1 MLDSLMMSSSYL
13 FVDGARGGHNGKGR
27 PQPVPVPGLRTANSG
42 NMNGSLSNLS
52 RPNFSQSV
60 TSLVSAMPTQTYEP
74 LRRLSAS
81 VVAYHYCQVD
91 NNITC
96 TVPEFVHSLA
106 AHLVCAP
113 ALAPYRDLLLAR
125 PRLHALL
132 GIRQCVLNAS
142 RAFVDGILQPLT
154 ELYSSGRLPSRGL
167 YVIVVDALNE
177 AAFHEPDY
185 GDTIATF
192 LGRHLRL
199 FPPCLRLIATTQT
212 GSAEIGRLP
221 LRELPLDGEMAV
233 RDVADYVAYRVAVTS
248 SIQSNVEPSGR
259 LGDPVSSNVKLA
271 AHIATLSAGSMLYA
285 RLVLDLIERGPLVLK
300 GSGYRVVPVNLAEIY
315 QLEMNLR
322 FATARAFDRASPILS
337 VCLASLYPLIAD
349 ELEDAVMSRRVRGTG
364 SGLADEL
371 RRMLELMSGLL
382 VQRNDSTYAFFHP
395 TFREWLMRRDDIGKF
410 QCDVR

>member
-1 MLDSLMMSSSYL
+1 M
-13 FVDGARGGHNGKGR
+13 
-27 PQPVPVPGLRTANSG
+27 PIPGLRTTNNG
-42 NMNGSLSNLS
+42 NVNGSLSNLS
-52 RPNFSQSV
+52 RPNISQSV
-60 TSLVSAMPTQTYEP
+60 TSLVSPLPVLTYEP

-125 PRLHALL
+125 PRLHSLL
-132 GIRQCVLNAS
+132 SIRQCVLNAS

-154 ELYSSGRLPSRGL
+154 ELYSSGRIGGRGL

-199 FPPCLRLIATTQT
+199 FPPCLRLIATTRT
-212 GSAEIGRLP
+212 GSTEIGRLP
-221 LRELPLDGEMAV
+221 VRELSLDGEMSL
-233 RDVADYVAYRVAVTS
+233 RDVADYVAYRVAVTP
-248 SIQSNVEPSGR
+248 SIQANVEPSGR
-259 LGDPVSSNVKLA
+259 LSDPVSSHVKLA

-300 GSGYRVVPVNLAEIY
+300 GSGYRVVPVNLAEVF

-322 FATARAFDRASPILS
+322 FATARAFDRASPVLS
-337 VCLASLYPLIAD
+337 VCLASLYPLTAD
-349 ELEDAVMSRRVRGTG
+349 EIEDAVISRRVRPAG
-364 SGLADEL
+364 SSLTEEL
-371 RRMLELMSGLL
+371 RRTLELVGGLL
-382 VQRNDSTYAFFHP
+382 VHRHDGTYAFFHP
-395 TFREWLMRRDDIGKF
+395 AFREWLMRRDDSGKF
-410 QCDVR
+410 QCDVRYAAQDLTFDMFVVLALLVK

>member
-1 MLDSLMMSSSYL
+1 VQQFIDERRS
-13 FVDGARGGHNGKGR
+13 FVDGTRSRHNGKGR
-27 PQPVPVPGLRTANSG
+27 PPLVAGLRTTNS
-42 NMNGSLSNLS
+42 GSLSNLS
-52 RPNFSQSV
+52 RPNISQSV
-60 TSLVSAMPTQTYEP
+60 TSLVSPLPVLTYDP

-125 PRLHALL
+125 PRLHAVL

-154 ELYSSGRLPSRGL
+154 ELYSSGLIGGRSL

-192 LGRHLRL
+192 LARHLQL
-199 FPPCLRLIATTQT
+199 FPPCLRLVATTRT
-212 GSAEIGRLP
+212 GSAEVGRLP
-221 LRELPLDGEMAV
+221 LRELSVDGEMAV
-233 RDVADYVAYRVAVTS
+233 RDVADYVAYRAAVTP
-248 SIQSNVEPSGR
+248 SIQANVEPAGR
-259 LGDPVSSNVKLA
+259 IGDPVSSHVKLA

-285 RLVLDLIERGPLVLK
+285 RLVLDMIERGPLVLK
-300 GSGYRVVPVNLAEIY
+300 GSGYRVVPVNLAEVF

-322 FATARAFDRASPILS
+322 FATVRAFDRASSMLS
-337 VCLASLYPLIAD
+337 VCLASLYPLTVD
-349 ELEDAVMSRRVRGTG
+349 EIEDAVTSRRVRSGSTG
-364 SGLADEL
+364 LGEEM
-371 RRMLELMSGLL
+371 RRVLELVSGLL
-382 VQRNDSTYAFFHP
+382 VHRRDGTYAFFHP
-395 TFREWLMRRDDIGKF
+395 TFREWLMRRDDTGKF
-410 QCDVR
+410 HCDVR

>member
-1 MLDSLMMSSSYL
+1 MTSSGCL
-13 FVDGARGGHNGKGR
+13 FVDGTRGGHNGKGR
-27 PQPVPVPGLRTANSG
+27 PLPVPVPGLRTTNSG

-52 RPNFSQSV
+52 RPNISQSV
-60 TSLVSAMPTQTYEP
+60 TSLVSALPLQTYEP

-113 ALAPYRDLLLAR
+113 TLAPYRDLLLAR

-154 ELYSSGRLPSRGL
+154 ELYSSGRLAGRGL

-192 LGRHLRL
+192 LGRHLQL
-199 FPPCLRLIATTQT
+199 FPPCLRLVATTRT
-212 GSAEIGRLP
+212 GSAEVGRLP
-221 LRELPLDGEMAV
+221 LRELFLDGEMAV
-233 RDVADYVAYRVAVTS
+233 RDVADYVAYRVAVTP

-259 LGDPVSSNVKLA
+259 LGDPVSSHVKLA

-300 GSGYRVVPVNLAEIY
+300 GSGYRVVPVNLAEVF

-337 VCLASLYPLIAD
+337 VCLASLYPLTAD
-349 ELEDAVMSRRVRGTG
+349 EIEDAVMSRRVRGTG

-371 RRMLELMSGLL
+371 RRMLELLSGVL
-382 VQRNDSTYAFFHP
+382 VQRRDGTYAFFHP

>member
-1 MLDSLMMSSSYL
+1 
-13 FVDGARGGHNGKGR
+13 
-27 PQPVPVPGLRTANSG
+27 VPVTGLRSSNSG

-52 RPNFSQSV
+52 RPNISQSV
-60 TSLVSAMPTQTYEP
+60 TSLVSPLPTLTYEP

-96 TVPEFVHSLA
+96 TVPEFIHSLA

-154 ELYSSGRLPSRGL
+154 ELYKSGLIGGRGL

-199 FPPCLRLIATTQT
+199 FPPCLRLIATTRT
-212 GSAEIGRLP
+212 GSAEVGHLP
-221 LRELPLDGEMAV
+221 LRELSLDGEMAV
-233 RDVADYVAYRVAVTS
+233 RDVADYVAYRIAVTS
-248 SIQSNVEPSGR
+248 SIQANVEPTGR
-259 LGDPVSSNVKLA
+259 LGDTVSSHVKLA
-271 AHIATLSAGSMLYA
+271 AHVATLSAGSMLYA

-300 GSGYRVVPVNLAEIY
+300 GSGYRIVPVNIVEVF

-322 FATARAFDRASPILS
+322 FATSRAFDRTLPMLS
-337 VCLASLYPLIAD
+337 ICLASLYPLTAEEI
-349 ELEDAVMSRRVRGTG
+349 EDALISRRVRLSS
-364 SGLADEL
+364 SGICDEL
-371 RRMLELMSGLL
+371 RRTLELMNGLL
-382 VQRNDSTYAFFHP
+382 VRRPDGTYSFFHP
-395 TFREWLMRRDDIGKF
+395 TFREWLMCRDDCGKF

>member
-1 MLDSLMMSSSYL
+1 VSAAVVEGRWL
-13 FVDGARGGHNGKGR
+13 FVDGTRGGHNGKGR
-27 PQPVPVPGLRTANSG
+27 PVPDPGLRAANSG
-42 NMNGSLSNLS
+42 NTNGSLSNLS
-52 RPNFSQSV
+52 RPNISQSV
-60 TSLVSAMPTQTYEP
+60 TSLVSPLSMRTYEP

-81 VVAYHYCQVD
+81 VVAYHFCQVD

-113 ALAPYRDLLLAR
+113 TLAPYRDLLLAR

-154 ELYSSGRLPSRGL
+154 ELYSTGLIGGRGL

-199 FPPCLRLIATTQT
+199 FPPCLRLVATTRT
-212 GSAEIGRLP
+212 GSAEVGRLP
-221 LRELPLDGEMAV
+221 LRELSLEGEMSV
-233 RDVADYVAYRVAVTS
+233 RDVADYVAYRVAVTP
-248 SIQSNVEPSGR
+248 SIQANVEPTGR
-259 LGDPVSSNVKLA
+259 VGDPIPSHVKLA

-285 RLVLDLIERGPLVLK
+285 RLVLDLMERGPLVLK
-300 GSGYRVVPVNLAEIY
+300 GSGYRIVPVNLAEVF

-322 FATARAFDRASPILS
+322 FATARAFDRASPVLS
-337 VCLASLYPLIAD
+337 VCLASLYPLTGD
-349 ELEDAVMSRRVRGTG
+349 EIEDTVISRRVR
-364 SGLADEL
+364 SNSSSICDEF
-371 RRMLELMSGLL
+371 RRMLELINGLL
-382 VQRNDSTYAFFHP
+382 VRRRDGTYAFFHP
-395 TFREWLMRRDDIGKF
+395 TFREWLMHRDDTGKF
-410 QCDVR
+410 YCDVR

>member
-1 MLDSLMMSSSYL
+1 
-13 FVDGARGGHNGKGR
+13 
-27 PQPVPVPGLRTANSG
+27 
-42 NMNGSLSNLS
+42 MNGSLSNLS
-52 RPNFSQSV
+52 RPPNLSQSV
-60 TSLVSAMPTQTYEP
+60 TSLISPLPTLTYEP

-81 VVAYHYCQVD
+81 VVAYHYCQLD

-113 ALAPYRDLLLAR
+113 ALAPYRDLLLSR
-125 PRLHALL
+125 PRLHSVL

-142 RAFVDGILQPLT
+142 RAFVEGILQPMT
-154 ELYSSGRLPSRGL
+154 ELYKSGLVGGRGL

-199 FPPCLRLIATTQT
+199 FPPCLRLIATTRT
-212 GSAEIGRLP
+212 GSAEVGRLP
-221 LRELPLDGEMAV
+221 LRELSLDGEMAV
-233 RDVADYVAYRVAVTS
+233 RDVADYVEYRVAVTS
-248 SIQSNVEPSGR
+248 SIQANVEPAGR
-259 LGDPVSSNVKLA
+259 LSDNVSSHVKLA

-300 GSGYRVVPVNLAEIY
+300 GSGYRIVPVNLAEVF

-322 FATARAFDRASPILS
+322 FATSRAFDRASPMLS
-337 VCLASLYPLIAD
+337 VCLASLYPLTA
-349 ELEDAVMSRRVRGTG
+349 EEMEDAVISRRVRLSG
-364 SGLADEL
+364 SGVSEEL
-371 RRMLELMSGLL
+371 RRMLELVGRML
-382 VQRNDSTYAFFHP
+382 VRRRDGTYAFFHP
-395 TFREWLMRRDDIGKF
+395 TFREWLMRRDDSGKF
-410 QCDVR
+410 QCDIR